1 MTLAKS
7 TDIDRLVPSIARRQF
22 LYLAGSVGALF
33 AAGVPAGALSDT
45 IAPGKITITRGRKA
59 TLHTYTAPEIGWLVN
74 SHIIELP
81 TQLIIV
87 DAQYLLP
94 CAREVSNYAKS
105 LNKPI
110 SRIYITHYHPDHH
123 LGAGVFDAPL
133 YALPDV
139 KAKIDSIGDRL
150 ASEERAKFPLGS
162 GMIPDRART
171 IDTVAQLGS
180 ETLEGVVFE
189 LRPVNHA
196 ETEIALAVAM
206 PAESMMITQD
216 LVYNHVHLFLGE
228 RRFDGWKQALLE
240 YKALPF
246 KNVFPGHG
254 APGGVSLYDENV
266 AYLDF
271 ANAQLAVAKSG
282 DDFKAQLIKRYPTYG
297 GLALLDHEMRFL
309 FKTTG

>member
-1 MTLAKS
+1 MTFAKS
-7 TDIDRLVPSIARRQF
+7 TDVDRLLLSTSRRK
-22 LYLAGSVGALF
+22 LLHSAGSLGALLV
-33 AAGVPAGALSDT
+33 AGVPTMALSDT
-45 IAPGKITITRGRKA
+45 TTPGKITITRGVKA
-59 TLHTYTAPEIGWLVN
+59 VIHTYTAPEVGWLVN

-81 TQLIIV
+81 TQLVIV

-94 CAREVSNYAKS
+94 CARELSNYAKS

-123 LGAGVFDAPL
+123 LGAAVFDAPL

-171 IDTVAQLGS
+171 IDNVAQLGS

-216 LVYNHVHLFLGE
+216 LLYNHVHLFLGE

-240 YKALPF
+240 YKALSF
-246 KNVFPGHG
+246 KSVFPGHG
-254 APGGVSLYDENV
+254 APGRASLYDENV

-271 ANAQLAVAKSG
+271 ANAHLAVAKSG
-282 DDFKAQLIKRYPTYG
+282 DDFKALLIKQYPTYG

-309 FKTTG
+309 FKPTA

>member
-1 MTLAKS
+1 MTIAKNI
-7 TDIDRLVPSIARRQF
+7 DIDRLVPSMLRRQF
-22 LYLAGSVGALF
+22 LNSAGSLGALL
-33 AAGVPAGALSDT
+33 ATGIPTMALSDA
-45 IAPGKITITRGRKA
+45 IAPGKMTTTPGSKVI
-59 TLHTYTAPEIGWLVN
+59 LHTYTAPEIGWLVN

-81 TQLIIV
+81 SQLIIV

-94 CAREVSNYAKS
+94 CAREVSTYAKS

-110 SRIYITHYHPDHH
+110 ARIYITHYHPDHH
-123 LGAGVFDAPL
+123 LGAAVFDAPL

-171 IDTVAQLGS
+171 IDNVAQLGS
-180 ETLEGVVFE
+180 ETIEGVVLE
-189 LRPVNHA
+189 LRPINHA
-196 ETEIALAVAM
+196 ETEIALAVAI
-206 PAESMMITQD
+206 PAESMMIPQD
-216 LVYNHVHLFLGE
+216 LLYNHVHLFLGE

-240 YKALPF
+240 YKTLPF

-254 APGGVSLYDENV
+254 APGGASLYDENV

-271 ANAQLAVAKSG
+271 AKAQLAVAKNG
-282 DDFKAQLIKRYPTYG
+282 DDFKAQLIKQYPTYG
-297 GLALLDHEMRFL
+297 GLALLDHEKRFL
-309 FKTTG
+309 FKPAG